1 MRVAT
6 TTVALSFML
15 ASAQLVAAD
24 PSNSTASHVSRR
36 QQLADCMTKRMYSN
50 RTLSYNDAAKACKDE
65 LQGSKTDAALS
76 KTAKPVS

>member
-6 TTVALSFML
+6 TTLAFYFLL

-24 PSNSTASHVSRR
+24 LSSATSSHVSRR

-50 RTLSYNDAAKACKDE
+50 RALSYNDAAKACKDE

-76 KTAKPVS
+76 KAPKPVG